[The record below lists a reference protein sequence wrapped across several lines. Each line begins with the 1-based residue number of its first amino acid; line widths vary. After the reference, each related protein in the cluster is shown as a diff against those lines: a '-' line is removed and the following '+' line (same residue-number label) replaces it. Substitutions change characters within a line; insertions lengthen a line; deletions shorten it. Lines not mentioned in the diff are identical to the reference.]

1 MSTISIDNFP
11 FDKIKLLHPKGLQG
25 GTYCSKIV
33 INDDEPILIQTPKC
47 LTKSGIHKTQK
58 DIYCDLKF
66 SINSNAFLNWI
77 ENLEE
82 TIRDLIFEK
91 RNHWFHNEMD
101 LDMIE
106 YHWQNVLRLYK
117 KNNKLLRC
125 YIKKPK
131 YFNSVDLIQI
141 YDEEE
146 NKLSLD
152 DFNNIFK
159 NKNNNSNIIC
169 ILEISEL
176 KFTSQSFIIEFNLR
190 QAMVL
195 KNKPI
200 FNKCLINIST
210 PNEVQNKTNKLE
222 IKFNNTDT
230 NITEEIHTDESDN
243 DTDNDNNDDNNN
255 DKLVDKETSNQANK
269 ETSNQASKEKDENNI
284 KENTEQ
290 NTEQKSTQKDIS
302 NPDDETNKNN
312 ELVSQVNDNVQLE
325 IVETT
330 TVKDLSSSDINNAEN
345 KDNNLDK
352 TDIDKQEIKE
362 NVDNEITTLGKTLEK
377 VPELSEITLDVS
389 DDTQH
394 IKIKPANEVYLEIY
408 KQARVRAKNAR
419 KAAVKAYLEAK
430 RIKRTYLLDDIE
442 SSEDDLEEYAEL
454 FDE

>member
-1 MSTISIDNFP
+1 MSTVSIDNFP

-66 SINSNAFLNWI
+66 SINSNDFLNWI

-200 FNKCLINIST
+200 FNKCLINISQQKAD
-210 PNEVQNKTNKLE
+210 QNKTNKLE

-230 NITEEIHTDESDN
+230 IITEEIHTDESDN
-243 DTDNDNNDDNNN
+243 DTDNDNNDNNNNNNNNN
-255 DKLVDKETSNQANK
+255 DDLVDKETS
-269 ETSNQASKEKDENNI
+269 KEKDEN
-284 KENTEQ
+284 TEQ
-290 NTEQKSTQKDIS
+290 NIS
-302 NPDDETNKNN
+302 KPDEETNKNN
-312 ELVSQVNDNVQLE
+312 ESESQVNDNVQLE
-325 IVETT
+325 IAEIT
-330 TVKDLSSSDINNAEN
+330 TVKDLSSNDINNAEN
-345 KDNNLDK
+345 NDNNLDK
-352 TDIDKQEIKE
+352 TDINKQEIKE
-362 NVDNEITTLGKTLEK
+362 NVDNEINTLGKTLEK
-377 VPELSEITLDVS
+377 VPELSEITLNVT

-442 SSEDDLEEYAEL
+442 SSEDDLEEYVEL